1 MDTLQRASTL
11 SRNFFPTFSKVD
23 HSSRKEF
30 DFLLHD
36 SHLGVGCFH
45 RKEWVPVGSGHFKA
59 DIFKKGY
66 FERFQVRVTPLRP
79 DFLGESLLYD
89 FSLSEKKICVS
100 NFIFILSLPFK
111 FGTEILHYYKYFCLK
126 IILFGRLKLFFHIFS
141 RQHLFKKSAI
151 NLKIKNSGLNVY
163 PFTLRGPT

>member
-79 DFLGESLLYD
+79 DVLGESLLYD
-89 FSLSEKKICVS
+89 FSLSEKK
-100 NFIFILSLPFK
+100 FAFQ
-111 FGTEILHYYKYFCLK
+111 
-126 IILFGRLKLFFHIFS
+126 ILFSFCPYPSNLGLKYCIITSIF
-141 RQHLFKKSAI
+141 
-151 NLKIKNSGLNVY
+151 V
-163 PFTLRGPT
+163 